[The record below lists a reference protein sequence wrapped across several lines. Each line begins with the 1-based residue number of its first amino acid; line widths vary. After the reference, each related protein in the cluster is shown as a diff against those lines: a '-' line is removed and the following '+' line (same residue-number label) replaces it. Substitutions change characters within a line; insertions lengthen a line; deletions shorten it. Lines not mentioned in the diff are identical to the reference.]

1 MIHLLFKNRSIS
13 HNVWLIKPT
22 NLWIQVY
29 IKEIFINSVPK
40 SFVPFWIDSDV
51 DIENDPYTS
60 DCSGQTDA
68 SKPHAYTKFTITNS
82 ELSSRNCIEKPPGNW
97 ILRKWGSNRSQNIK
111 NVLVYSA
118 WGSYSACST
127 SCGNGEKTKTRTCI
141 GGICSLATASD
152 LIQTDICNE
161 EDCKSYQ

>member
-1 MIHLLFKNRSIS
+1 MVHLLFKDCSSS
-13 HNVWLIKPT
+13 HNVWLIKAT
-22 NLWIQVY
+22 YVWIQVY

-68 SKPHAYTKFTITNS
+68 SKPHAYTQFTITNS
-82 ELSSRNCIEKPPGNW
+82 GLSSRNCIEKPPGNW

-111 NVLVYSA
+111 NVLAYSA

>member
-1 MIHLLFKNRSIS
+1 MYDRIRILWNDGPSLMIHLLFKNRSIS

-40 SFVPFWIDSDV
+40 SFVPFWIDSNV

-68 SKPHAYTKFTITNS
+68 SKPHAYTQFTITNG

-111 NVLVYSA
+111 KRFS
-118 WGSYSACST
+118 
-127 SCGNGEKTKTRTCI
+127 I
-141 GGICSLATASD
+141 FDMGIIFWMQYNLWKWRKD
-152 LIQTDICNE
+152 Q
-161 EDCKSYQ
+161 K